1 MIASLTLFE
10 YPGLIKWIRREMLN
24 QIQNKKEAKNVF
36 CVEGKFGKVRFNHRK
51 KVDTLNF
58 GYMYRRIHCFSR
70 RLASYLV
77 KILEHRQFTEEEAR
91 EAIGKHEGM
100 GLGRWAKQASV
111 PLTPR
116 QVSLFA
122 LAYVQFSHDSIRL
135 NKYTP
140 GKTEGFEQYSST

>member
-1 MIASLTLFE
+1 MSAYKVNLARCD
-10 YPGLIKWIRREMLN
+10 LI
-24 QIQNKKEAKNVF
+24 V
-36 CVEGKFGKVRFNHRK
+36 GRK
-51 KVDTLNF
+51 LTLNF
-58 GYMYRRIHCFSR
+58 GYMYRRMHWFSR
-70 RLASYLV
+70 SLASYLV
-77 KILEHRQFTEEEAR
+77 KILEHRLFTEEEAR

-100 GLGRWAKQASV
+100 GVERWAKQASV

-140 GKTEGFEQYSST
+140 GKTEGCEQYRST